1 MNWIIIWNLNE
12 YGLSQCN
19 TNFLHMYLVC
29 CESPQVT
36 SVISP
41 LLLLLLPEPP
51 HQATT
56 NLLPLR
62 PVPPWPTPTLPTPPS
77 FRPLSLH
84 PRLKGKIL
92 SKASIKLKAPGL
104 RVILIMPILSILLLM
119 LGFFFHLR
127 YLLFKHLFMGLPL
140 IPLKVDLHRQ
150 ITKGSCTVRCVS
162 P

>member
-1 MNWIIIWNLNE
+1 MNMDCHSAIRIFSTCIWFAVKALKSL
-12 YGLSQCN
+12 LS
-19 TNFLHMYLVC
+19 LV
-29 CESPQVT
+29 
-36 SVISP
+36 P

-92 SKASIKLKAPGL
+92 AKCLNQIEGTWTQGHPGHAHSVHSAADAWLFLSPSLSSLQAS
-104 RVILIMPILSILLLM
+104 
-119 LGFFFHLR
+119 FH
-127 YLLFKHLFMGLPL
+127 
-140 IPLKVDLHRQ
+140 
-150 ITKGSCTVRCVS
+150 GSS
-162 P
+162 SHSSQS

>member
-1 MNWIIIWNLNE
+1 ML
-12 YGLSQCN
+12 YD
-19 TNFLHMYLVC
+19 FFHMYLVSF
-29 CESPQVT
+29 ESPQVPPVT
-36 SVISP
+36 T
-41 LLLLLLPEPP
+41 LLSLLLLPEPP

-77 FRPLSLH
+77 FRSLSLH

-92 SKASIKLKAPGL
+92 AKVSIKLKAPGL
-104 RVILIMPILSILLLM
+104 RVILVMPILSILLLM

-140 IPLKVDLHRQ
+140 IPLKVDLHRR
-150 ITKGSCTVRCVS
+150 ITKEIIQLRCVS